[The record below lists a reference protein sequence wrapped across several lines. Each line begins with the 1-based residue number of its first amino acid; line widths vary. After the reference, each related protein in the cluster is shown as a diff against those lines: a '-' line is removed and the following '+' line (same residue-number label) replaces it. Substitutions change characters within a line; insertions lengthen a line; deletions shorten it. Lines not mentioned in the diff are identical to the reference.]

1 MSVVYTPQPGPQYT
15 NPDISDATFN
25 SELFQS
31 YWFWLLV
38 LLVLIALGIAI
49 GVLIWIGT
57 REDTV
62 VNRDLSIQQTSS
74 ASTTSD
80 TFKTNEFDL
89 YIGVNT
95 GTLNLNIPANDTN
108 RKGREIFIKN
118 DGTANINIDTRS
130 LVNFKGGQ
138 ITNPSA
144 IESGV
149 YGVFIFESQ
158 NSLLRLQ

>member
-1 MSVVYTPQPGPQYT
+1 MSVVYTPQAGPQYT

-31 YWFWLLV
+31 YWFWLIV

-62 VNRDLSIQQTSS
+62 VNKDLSIQQTSS

-138 ITNPSA
+138 ITNPST

>member
-1 MSVVYTPQPGPQYT
+1 MSMVYAQPVGPQYT
-15 NPDISDATFN
+15 NPDISDASFN

-49 GVLIWIGT
+49 GVLVWIGT
-57 REDTV
+57 RDDIV
-62 VNRDLSIQQTSS
+62 VNRDLSIQETSV
-74 ASTTSD
+74 ATTTSD
-80 TFKTNEFDL
+80 TFKTSEFDL

-95 GTLNLNIPANDTN
+95 ATLNLNIPANDTN

-118 DGTANINIDTRS
+118 NGTSNINIDTRS

-138 ITNPSA
+138 ITNPTT

-149 YGVFIFESQ
+149 YGVFVFESQ
-158 NSLLRLQ
+158 NLLLRLQ